1 MSFED
6 NNERLANPNDQ
17 VENYTYR
24 CLKSLEYED
33 FADEKNG

>member
-17 VENYTYR
+17 VENIYR